1 MDPVGGGSQ
10 EEACRLV
17 PQTVLVET
25 KVPSSFCLPHRG
37 DRAVLPVRSLAIET
51 WLLSFRSPSCHLGK
65 LRSGL
70 WLGTIGLMWLGVNW
84 RGVIWSLRPQPPYKA
99 VCGAWDKKEA
109 CAGMLPP
116 TPTPALLPKPV
127 C

>member
-65 LRSGL
+65 APVWVVVGDY
-70 WLGTIGLMWLGVNW
+70 WTHV
-84 RGVIWSLRPQPPYKA
+84 
-99 VCGAWDKKEA
+99 AWGELERCDLE
-109 CAGMLPP
+109 PP
-116 TPTPALLPKPV
+116 TPAPIQSSLWGMG
-127 C
+127 